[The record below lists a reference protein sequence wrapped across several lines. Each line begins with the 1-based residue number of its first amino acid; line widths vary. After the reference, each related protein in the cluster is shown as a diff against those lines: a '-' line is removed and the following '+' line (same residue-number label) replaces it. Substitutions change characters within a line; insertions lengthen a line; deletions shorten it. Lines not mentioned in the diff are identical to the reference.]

1 MGETA
6 FSPDG
11 GRRRPAER
19 PSAQAA
25 RIAPRRGSNGKKYR
39 TGYLFLVP
47 AIVIFIVFLWVPIA
61 KGMVYSFYHIDF
73 VNGNT
78 FVGLDNY
85 AKVLNNPDVLLSV
98 KNTLY
103 YMLLC
108 LVIGFWVPIAA
119 SIAISE
125 LRIFQGFARI
135 AAYLPYVVP
144 GVVLYGLWRWMY
156 DPVGPINAL
165 LGSFGLDPVA
175 FVSDPN
181 WSMVS
186 LVFMETWQQF
196 GSAMLI
202 YLAGVLSVPRDWYES
217 AEIDGAGVWSRI
229 RYITLPALRNLIV
242 LMLILQLIGTS
253 QAYQSQLA
261 MLDGGPNKATL
272 TYALLTVKYAFT
284 QLDYGAGTALGVLMF
299 LALVVLGIVQYKL
312 NREEY

>member
-1 MGETA
+1 MEDTMVSVGKIHKEPKKKVGKRT
-6 FSPDG
+6 
-11 GRRRPAER
+11 
-19 PSAQAA
+19 
-25 RIAPRRGSNGKKYR
+25 SNWKKYMW
-39 TGYLFLVP
+39 GYLFLVP
-47 AIVIFIVFLWVPIA
+47 VVVIFIIFLWVPII
-61 KGMVYSFYHIDF
+61 KGIVYSFYNIDF
-73 VNGNT
+73 VKGNV

-85 AKVLNNPDVLLSV
+85 KTVLSNPDLLLSI

-103 YMLLC
+103 YMLLA

-125 LRIFQGFARI
+125 LRFFQGFARI

-165 LGSFGLDPVA
+165 FGLFGAESVS
-175 FVSDPN
+175 FVSDSRF
-181 WSMVS
+181 SMIS
-186 LVFMETWQQF
+186 LVVMETWQQF

-202 YLAGVLSVPRDWYES
+202 YLAGVLSIPRDWYEA
-217 AEIDGAGVWSRI
+217 AEIDGAGIWNRI
-229 RYITLPALRNLIV
+229 RYITIPSLKS
-242 LMLILQLIGTS
+242 LILLMFILQIIGTS
-253 QAYQSQLA
+253 QGYQAQLA

-284 QLDYGAGTALGVLMF
+284 QLNYGAGTALGVLMF
-299 LALVVLGIVQYKL
+299 IVLSILGVLQFKL